1 MLEGLLIALITVL
14 AVIVAV
20 KVLYILMLLAAMII
34 SGIFR
39 LIGLLLRG
47 VYLLVLRPAF
57 WIVSQII
64 TLPVRLA
71 GLILRPML
79 PAAASGVEL
88 GTACRNG
95 ACRCANPA
103 AARFC
108 RRCGVTIAAG

>member
-20 KVLYILMLLAAMII
+20 KVLYILVLLAAMLI

-39 LIGLLLRG
+39 LTGLLFRG
-47 VYLLVLRPAF
+47 VYLFVLRPVF
-57 WIVSQII
+57 WIVSHVI
-64 TLPVRLA
+64 TLPFRLA

-79 PAAASGVEL
+79 PAAASGVVL
-88 GTACRNG
+88 ATACRNG
-95 ACRCANPA
+95 ACQCANPA